1 MITDLIFVAL
11 ALLTVVPAV
20 WVVFSPNIVHAG
32 FALLFTLL
40 GAAGLYAYLGADFI
54 AVTQVMVYVGG
65 VLVLVLFTVMMTRV
79 PQHGQAPPRA
89 GPLRAGGGVRGGRL
103 RPALQGDHRGGL
115 GRRRPA
121 PAQPTTAVI
130 GTNLMTD
137 YIFPFEYVSL
147 VLLAA
152 MIGAALLIREHR
164 NGRPTTTA
172 TRLPRTGRCRRERRT
187 APFPDRQRGPVLA
200 GPVRGD
206 VAAQR
211 RRHPDG
217 RRADAQR
224 LEHQPRG
231 LQPLRANTGSTAR

>member
-1 MITDLIFVAL
+1 MSDLIFVAL

-79 PQHGQAPPRA
+79 PQHG
-89 GPLRAGGGVRGGRL
+89 
-103 RPALQGDHRGGL
+103 
-115 GRRRPA
+115 RRRHGLDRYVPA
-121 PAQPTTAVI
+121 ALFSLAVFGLLYKAITAVRWDGRAVPAEPTIAEI
-130 GTNLMTD
+130 GTNFMSD

-152 MIGAALLIREHR
+152 MIGAAILIRE
-164 NGRPTTTA
+164 
-172 TRLPRTGRCRRERRT
+172 RR
-187 APFPDRQRGPVLA
+187 DDPVGGTVNEQPAVAVDAA
-200 GPVRGD
+200 GDDAGGD
-206 VAAQR
+206 DEEVA
-211 RRHPDG
+211 
-217 RRADAQR
+217 
-224 LEHQPRG
+224 
-231 LQPLRANTGSTAR
+231 S